1 MNMKPISNIRQLTP
15 SEIEHVSGGM
25 AVEGE
30 PQGACQPE
38 PLLTIGKKGTE
49 GPLPIFVDLP

>member
-1 MNMKPISNIRQLTP
+1 MKVESFSTIRQLAP
-15 SEIEHVSGGM
+15 SEIEQVSGGI

-30 PQGACQPE
+30 PQGETAPE

-49 GPLPIFVDLP
+49 GPLPIFFDLP